1 MIIILASRGGLKEIK
16 IDADQLSPI
25 LQAIA
30 EAAIGDGAMTQERE
44 VESVFKINLGDIIKY
59 ISMLIK

>member
-16 IDADQLSPI
+16 IDADQLSPF

-44 VESVFKINLGDIIKY
+44 VESIFKINLGDIMKY